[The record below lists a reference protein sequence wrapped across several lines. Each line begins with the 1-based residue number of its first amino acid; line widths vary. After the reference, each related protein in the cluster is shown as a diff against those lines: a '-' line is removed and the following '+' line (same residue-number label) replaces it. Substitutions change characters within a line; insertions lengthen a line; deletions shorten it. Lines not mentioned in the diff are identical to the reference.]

1 MIWNSQLSLKG
12 RPFIAKVRRRLADN
26 AGNAALELAFAFG
39 IFGTD
44 NNLGPWVSAAVFV
57 GCVVVVNLWFFRS
70 LRQTRRATAAE
81 GRKT

>member
-1 MIWNSQLSLKG
+1 MRVKNQVFIR
-12 RPFIAKVRRRLADN
+12 RPWLFP
-26 AGNAALELAFAFG
+26 ALTTIGFAFG

-70 LRQTRRATAAE
+70 LRQTRGATAAE